1 MTNHFEWVWVVA
13 LKPTYR
19 AVSSLA
25 PYTNLQSSSISI
37 SIKIL
42 SLREE
47 GAHSII
53 LGLQMVIGRGE
64 EVERAH
70 LSYFLSK
77 LQYMRIL
84 SNFIQFPLFRYGTEG
99 IPEVA
104 GWWLHT
110 QLGSPA
116 QHLDHHLDQHVD
128 QHQHLDDHQHHHEHQ
143 HQHQHQHQHHQHWLP
158 ELSTFYCL

>member
-1 MTNHFEWVWVVA
+1 MTNHFERVWVVA

-25 PYTNLQSSSISI
+25 PYTNLQSSSILSI

-42 SLREE
+42 SLWEE
-47 GAHSII
+47 GAHGII

-70 LSYFLSK
+70 LSYFCQNYK
-77 LQYMRIL
+77 MRIL

-116 QHLDHHLDQHVD
+116 QHLGQHLHQHVD
-128 QHQHLDDHQHHHEHQ
+128 QYLDDHQHQHRHHHQ
-143 HQHQHQHQHHQHWLP
+143 HHHQHQHH
-158 ELSTFYCL
+158 

>member
-1 MTNHFEWVWVVA
+1 MTNHFERVWVVA

-25 PYTNLQSSSISI
+25 PYTNLQSSSI

-77 LQYMRIL
+77 LQYAH
-84 SNFIQFPLFRYGTEG
+84 FI
-99 IPEVA
+99 
-104 GWWLHT
+104 
-110 QLGSPA
+110 
-116 QHLDHHLDQHVD
+116 
-128 QHQHLDDHQHHHEHQ
+128 
-143 HQHQHQHQHHQHWLP
+143 
-158 ELSTFYCL
+158 

>member
-1 MTNHFEWVWVVA
+1 MTNHFERVWVVA

-25 PYTNLQSSSISI
+25 PYTNLQSSSILSL

-42 SLREE
+42 SLWEE

-70 LSYFLSK
+70 LSYFY
-77 LQYMRIL
+77 QIYNMRIL

-110 QLGSPA
+110 QLDSPA
-116 QHLDHHLDQHVD
+116 QHLDHHLD
-128 QHQHLDDHQHHHEHQ
+128 QHQHLDDHQHHHEHH
-143 HQHQHQHQHHQHWLP
+143 HQHQHQHQHHQH
-158 ELSTFYCL
+158 